1 MEKAHIP
8 QIVEI
13 ENSTFKM
20 PWTER
25 AFRAELVLQVS
36 RNFVALDPQGNVLGY
51 LVTRLE
57 DLAVHILNIAVR
69 SDVRRC
75 GIGSALMRKA
85 FEVAKKTGAEIL
97 YLEVRASNLNAIN
110 LYRKF
115 GFSALRRVENYYAP
129 DGEAAIIMVASVP

>member
-8 QIVEI
+8 QILEI

-20 PWTER
+20 PWTEQ
-25 AFRAELVLQVS
+25 AFRAELTLSVS
-36 RNFVALDPQGNVLGY
+36 RSFVALDPQGNVLGY

-57 DLAVHILNIAVR
+57 SPAVHILNIAVR
-69 SDVRRC
+69 RDVRRC

-85 FEVAKKTGAEIL
+85 FEVAKESEAEIL
-97 YLEVRASNLNAIN
+97 YLEVRASNVDAIN

-115 GFSALRRVENYYAP
+115 GFSALRRIENYYAP
-129 DGEAAIIMVASVP
+129 DGEAAIIMVAPVI